1 MFRWSIKAP
10 ELCSLLDSR
19 ERESVNRIA
28 AAHGARNV
36 RVFGSV
42 ARGES
47 GGSSDLDLL
56 VEMMEGRSLLD
67 LVALG
72 ADLEEAL
79 GVAVDVVTE
88 KSLSPYLRDR
98 VLAEA
103 VSL

>member
-1 MFRWSIKAP
+1 MVGKSHQAP
-10 ELCSLLDSR
+10 LVLSSGGR
-19 ERESVNRIA
+19 EDINRIA

-47 GGSSDLDLL
+47 GDSSDLDLL
-56 VEMMEGRSLLD
+56 VDMSKGRSLFD

>member
-1 MFRWSIKAP
+1 MVDKPHRSFSVFTPGK
-10 ELCSLLDSR
+10 R
-19 ERESVNRIA
+19 ENINRIA

-47 GGSSDLDLL
+47 SGSSDLDLL
-56 VEMMEGRSLLD
+56 VEMTDGRSLFD

>member
-1 MFRWSIKAP
+1 MVDKPHRSSSVLA
-10 ELCSLLDSR
+10 SGQR
-19 ERESVNRIA
+19 EDINRIA

-42 ARGES
+42 ARGEP
-47 GGSSDLDLL
+47 GDSSDLDLL
-56 VEMMEGRSLLD
+56 IDMSEGRSFFDLL
-67 LVALG
+67 ALG

-79 GVAVDVVTE
+79 GFAVDVVTE

>member
-1 MFRWSIKAP
+1 MPNRRHGSSTILA
-10 ELCSLLDSR
+10 SG
-19 ERESVNRIA
+19 ERADVNRIA

-36 RVFGSV
+36 RIFGSV
-42 ARGES
+42 VRGES
-47 GGSSDLDLL
+47 NDSSDLDLL
-56 VEMMEGRSLLD
+56 VDMAEGRSLLD

-72 ADLEEAL
+72 DDLEQAL

-98 VLAEA
+98 ILAEA